1 MTNATVNNA
10 SPLDLSVEG
19 KLIVRIGKNASAAI
33 GEANTAG
40 MRYVDFGLATGNLDL
55 LRMLRDA
62 LTHKSLQAKLDSWV
76 KRVAPIKRKSHKKP
90 SGDVTYSYI
99 KDKKR
104 SRKEGWQVLDQ
115 VAYST
120 GPMAYKAPKK
130 DAPAMTL
137 EAILKLV
144 SGSLERVAGKIE
156 DDADDVA
163 LGFRLAI
170 EELVSE
176 AEEKLEALT
185 RKATPAATN
194 EEVVT
199 LIKAAANG

>member
-1 MTNATVNNA
+1 MTNANNTNA
-10 SPLDLSVEG
+10 PALDLTVEG
-19 KLIVRIGKNASAAI
+19 KLIRKIAGNASAAI
-33 GEANTAG
+33 SEANTCA

-76 KRVAPIKRKSHKKP
+76 KRVAPVKRKGKKHP
-90 SGDVTYSYI
+90 SGETTYSYV

-104 SRKEGWQVLDQ
+104 SRKEGWQIVDQ

-120 GPMAYKAPKK
+120 GPMNYKAPKK
-130 DAPAMTL
+130 DAPDMTL
-137 EAILKLV
+137 EAILKMV
-144 SGSLERVAGKIE
+144 AGSLDRVASKI
-156 DDADDVA
+156 DDEASDVA
-163 LGFRLAI
+163 LRFRLAL
-170 EELVSE
+170 EDLANE
-176 AEEKLEALT
+176 AEEKLDALT
-185 RKATPAATN
+185 KKDAPAATN